1 MSQVTDTKPWYKQFW
16 PWLLISIP
24 AATAIA
30 GFATIWLASK
40 DPVALVHDDYY
51 KEGMTINR
59 DLAKD
64 RAAVA
69 RKLST
74 LLEFNTEAQRTV
86 ATVSGD
92 YEGNE
97 MLLAFIHPVEIT
109 LDQSIVLQKQADGIF
124 HGPLPVR
131 IDRWY
136 LELEGTNDVAPWR
149 LKGEIDL
156 RNSDAV
162 LLQADAI

>member
-30 GFATIWLASK
+30 GFATIWIASK

-51 KEGMTINR
+51 KEGMAVNR

-64 RAAVA
+64 RAAVD

-74 LLEFNTEAQRTV
+74 QLDFNIDAQRV
-86 ATVSGD
+86 EAIVSGD
-92 YEGNE
+92 YEGSE
-97 MLLAFIHPVEIT
+97 MLLEFIHPVEIT
-109 LDQSIVLQKQADGIF
+109 LDQSIVLQKQADGVF

-136 LELEGTNDVAPWR
+136 LELEGTNAIAPWR

-156 RNSDAV
+156 RKNNAV
-162 LLQADAI
+162 LLIPDAI